1 MYYRPS
7 DRVRGN
13 FRQYHVDESDDY
25 AEKKLDYV
33 EISKIDKVVP
43 LAFSKVY
50 KTR

>member
-7 DRVRGN
+7 DRVHGN
-13 FRQYHVDESDDY
+13 FQQYHVEESNDY
-25 AEKKLDYV
+25 AEKTLDYV
-33 EISKIDKVVP
+33 EMSKIDKVVP